1 MINDLEIGIMD
12 NFRDKTV
19 LITGHTGFKGSWLSA
34 WLKLLGA
41 KVIGIGLDPVT
52 QPSHFIASNI
62 GLEIMDLRIDI
73 RNRLEIEDA
82 IVSYKPDFV
91 FHLAA
96 QALVQDSYKDP
107 ITTWET
113 NVIGTLNVLEGLRKL
128 DKQCAAVIITSD
140 KCYKNYE
147 LSRGYSEVD
156 ELGGSDPYS
165 ASKGAAELAIQS
177 HIKSFFPLESSKI
190 RISSA
195 RAGNVIGGGDWAKD
209 RIIPDCVKSWEQGN
223 SVKLRNPQA
232 TRPWQHVLEPLSGY
246 LTLAIALTK
255 KNELH
260 GEAFNFGPSQEQ
272 DKSVLDL
279 VNEMSKHWEKVKWN
293 IAEIEFGDKFEAGL
307 LKLDSTKS
315 KKILGW
321 EATMSFYQ
329 TIKMTSEWYQN
340 YYAKPSNADVRT
352 NLQIQE
358 YVELSQAKGLKW
370 ANPSLMK

>member
-19 LITGHTGFKGSWLSA
+19 FKGSWLSA

-147 LSRGYSEVD
+147 LSRGYSEID

-279 VNEMSKHWEKVKWN
+279 VNEMSNHWEKVKWN
-293 IAEIEFGDKFEAGL
+293 IAEIEFRDKFEAGL

-358 YVELSQAKGLKW
+358 YVELSRAKGLKW

>member
-1 MINDLEIGIMD
+1 M
-12 NFRDKTV
+12 
-19 LITGHTGFKGSWLSA
+19 
-34 WLKLLGA
+34 
-41 KVIGIGLDPVT
+41 
-52 QPSHFIASNI
+52 
-62 GLEIMDLRIDI
+62 
-73 RNRLEIEDA
+73 
-82 IVSYKPDFV
+82 
-91 FHLAA
+91 
-96 QALVQDSYKDP
+96 
-107 ITTWET
+107 
-113 NVIGTLNVLEGLRKL
+113 LEGLRKL

-147 LSRGYSEVD
+147 LSRGYSEID

-279 VNEMSKHWEKVKWN
+279 VNEMSNHWEKVKWN
-293 IAEIEFGDKFEAGL
+293 IAEIEFRDKFEAGL

-358 YVELSQAKGLKW
+358 YVELSRAKGLKW